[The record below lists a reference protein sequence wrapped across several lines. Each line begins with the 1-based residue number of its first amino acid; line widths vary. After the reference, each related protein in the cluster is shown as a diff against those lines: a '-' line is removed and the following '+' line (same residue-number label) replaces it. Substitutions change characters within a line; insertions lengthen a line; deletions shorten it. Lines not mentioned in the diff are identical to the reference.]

1 MIILDNSVL
10 SAFKRLKLLSKLKK
24 LIASAI
30 ISKEVFN
37 EYSNQW
43 QKRIPNWI
51 KVKQPSEDI
60 ILESS
65 PPSLS
70 TADLSLIRLA
80 LEYKL
85 PIATDDKP
93 LRKFAKNLEISIVG
107 SLGLLKLLY
116 QRKII
121 KTKEDYISFLESLQK
136 DIFISDEL
144 MKWALD

>member
-1 MIILDNSVL
+1 
-10 SAFKRLKLLSKLKK
+10 
-24 LIASAI
+24 
-30 ISKEVFN
+30 
-37 EYSNQW
+37 
-43 QKRIPNWI
+43 
-51 KVKQPSEDI
+51 
-60 ILESS
+60 LESS

-80 LEYKL
+80 LEHKL

-93 LRKFAKNLEISIVG
+93 LRQFAKNLEISIVG

-121 KTKEDYISFLESLQK
+121 RTKEDYISFLESLQK